1 MNASLLINDSLLIGL
16 SGRAGSGKDTT
27 ANLIVQEFMARGK
40 QVKTLSFAGKLKEVV
55 CDVFC
60 IDPVVFDDRTLK
72 NAPMLALGGK
82 SPREVAQFLGTE
94 AFRAIRSEVWVD
106 YAMKQA
112 QRYMSQG
119 ISVIITDVRF
129 LNEAQAIAS
138 YGGYIVCL
146 KRDSVEVYNHASE
159 TAIDDI
165 KTRCANW
172 ILTNNGPM
180 SELASD
186 VKQLASEV
194 FK

>member
-1 MNASLLINDSLLIGL
+1 MNDSILIGL
-16 SGRAGSGKDTT
+16 SGKAGAGKDTT
-27 ANLIVQEFMARGK
+27 ANLLVQEFMARGK
-40 QVKTLSFAGKLKEVV
+40 QVKTLSFAGKLKEVI

-112 QRYMSQG
+112 RRYMSQG
-119 ISVIITDVRF
+119 ISVIFTDVRF

-138 YGGYIVCL
+138 YGGQIVYL
-146 KRDSVEVYNHASE
+146 ERDSVEVYNHASE

-165 KTRCANW
+165 KTRFANFW
-172 ILTNNGPM
+172 LTNNGPM
-180 SELASD
+180 NELASN
-186 VKQLASEV
+186 VKKLASDF